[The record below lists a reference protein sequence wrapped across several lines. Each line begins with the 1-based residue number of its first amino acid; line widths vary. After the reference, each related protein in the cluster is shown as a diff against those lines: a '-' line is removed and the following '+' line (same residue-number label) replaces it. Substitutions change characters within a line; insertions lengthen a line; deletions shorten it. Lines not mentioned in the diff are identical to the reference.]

1 MSKLIP
7 VRRVVGRVTVIENIA
22 VGAKIRDARR
32 LLRMYGKGRWR
43 KVKALATMEL
53 GDGQI
58 RFAEIHYY
66 EAHGVGRKDVKVKR
80 FLDQP

>member
-1 MSKLIP
+1 VSNLIP
-7 VRRVVGRVTVIENIA
+7 VRRIIGRAAVIENIA

-32 LLRMYGKGRWR
+32 LLKMYGKGRWR
-43 KVKALATMEL
+43 KVRAHATVEL
-53 GDGQI
+53 FDGQI

-66 EAHGVGRKDVKVKR
+66 EAHGIGRKDVKVKR

>member
-1 MSKLIP
+1 MIP

-32 LLRMYGKGRWR
+32 LRKLYGRGRWR
-43 KVKALATMEL
+43 EVKALATVEL
-53 GDGQI
+53 ADGRI
-58 RFAEIHYY
+58 RQAEIHYY
-66 EAHGVGRKDVKVKR
+66 EAHGIGRKDVKVKR

>member
-1 MSKLIP
+1 LIP

-22 VGAKIRDARR
+22 VGAKIRDVHR
-32 LLRMYGKGRWR
+32 LLRLYGPGRWR
-43 KVKALATMEL
+43 KVKALATVEL
-53 GDGQI
+53 ADGQI
-58 RFAEIHYY
+58 RAAEIHYY

>member
-1 MSKLIP
+1 MIP

-32 LLRMYGKGRWR
+32 LRKLYGRGRWR
-43 KVKALATMEL
+43 KVKALATVEL
-53 GDGQI
+53 ADGRI
-58 RFAEIHYY
+58 RQAEIHYY

-80 FLDQP
+80 FLDEP